1 MKKITSVFLSVIMLA
16 SLCLLAACNSVKPK
30 DAGELFFDTATADI
44 FAQSIM
50 DTMGIDTSE
59 KSIIRADTKTSGKA
73 LRADLGISL
82 DSLSVGEAQLASSPI
97 MLNASALFSAASK
110 SASGS
115 LNYTYDTDSLSV
127 LYAFDENNGYLK
139 LDGVTEK
146 YVKADLSD
154 IISASDTSDTS
165 SDTSSDTFTPD
176 PEKVTETEA
185 ELTVNG
191 VTTKVRCLEYV
202 IKGDEL
208 ASLYR
213 MLAQKLENA
222 VGSGKIL
229 PEIIG
234 SDDFRIDKDFQPG
247 DDDFASVKR
256 YFDVN
261 TPVGCE
267 LIVALDGASFSF
279 GYKTA
284 AGSDAVYATF
294 EASGKDTD
302 GKELFSATGSG
313 ASRSDGTFTAEITV
327 SAEGDPVKLKLSGK
341 SEKTDDAKATSLE
354 LSVGVGSLGVNIPVT
369 VTVAKSD
376 GDGFDVTASTEF
388 SVPSTVSLKLSASC
402 KLAYSDALP
411 ALPASDEISSE
422 TLEEALAG
430 EGALTALM
438 SKLEKTFGIFLG
450 LLDSDSS
457 DF

>member
-1 MKKITSVFLSVIMLA
+1 MKKITSVFLSVIMLT

-59 KSIIRADTKTSGKA
+59 KSIVRADTKTSGKA
-73 LRADLGISL
+73 LRADFGISL

-146 YVKADLSD
+146 YVKDDLSD
-154 IISASDTSDTS
+154 IISASDTS

-267 LIVALDGASFSF
+267 LTVTLDGSSFSF

-313 ASRSDGTFTAEITV
+313 TSRSDGTFTAEITV

-341 SEKTDDAKATSLE
+341 SEKTDDAKTTTLE
-354 LSVGVGSLGVNIPVT
+354 LSVGVGSLSVNIPVT

-402 KLAYSDALP
+402 KLAYSDTDPVLP
-411 ALPASDEISSE
+411 AADEISSE
-422 TLEEALAG
+422 TLEEALAR